1 MRGDREGDSE
11 GPDPFLICLYPQAV
25 RNDRNKKKKE
35 VKEEGSLDSYELSP
49 QLEELITKVSK
60 AHQETFPSLCQL
72 GKYTTVRGPA
82 HPAPPRT
89 HARTHAQTHARTDSR
104 ICSYTHAPSPCF
116 ADTCA
121 CRPTL
126 GWRDPAW

>member
-1 MRGDREGDSE
+1 M
-11 GPDPFLICLYPQAV
+11 

-72 GKYTTVRGPA
+72 GKYTTVRSGQG
-82 HPAPPRT
+82 T
-89 HARTHAQTHARTDSR
+89 V
-104 ICSYTHAPSPCF
+104 CF
-116 ADTCA
+116 GAWVGVCW
-121 CRPTL
+121 RPWSDAEDKEGIGMQRGEL
-126 GWRDPAW
+126 EVLAERK